1 MARKEAGNS
10 GSGNRGVGTADTG
23 RHRRGNSTS
32 SKSARGSAPP
42 TRKWLLI
49 GITAGVL
56 AVAAA
61 GKWLAGTPTAQAQAP
76 PTEVA
81 AAGAAA
87 APPQHDVMAV
97 VNGKDIRRPQ
107 LAEACVERFG
117 EDALNGLISKRLI
130 EQHCR
135 RRGVTVTA
143 ADLDAEIDRMA
154 KRFKLGREQWLEL
167 LQRERGVTIAEYKQD
182 ILWPMLALRSLAKK
196 ELTVEPAELRKAYEQ
211 RYGPAVEVRLL
222 VVSNSERAA
231 QLHRQLTARPDDF
244 ARLAMQH
251 SEDVNSASIGGL
263 IQPIRRH
270 SGQPDLEQVAF
281 SLEPGQ
287 VSAPIQ
293 VAQQFAILKCERR
306 LQSYQRSLS
315 DEGVQAELTEAIRDE
330 KLRGAANNLFAELEA
345 ASQITNVY
353 NDPQL
358 RGNMPG
364 VVALV
369 NGERVTMQQ
378 LGEVCLAKHGVPV
391 LEGEISRLLLE
402 QELVKNNLTVS
413 EEDLTIEM
421 AHAAKLAGVT
431 NDAGQPDLE
440 QWIKLSTEQ
449 QGVSYATY
457 VRDSVWPSAALKK
470 LTRGEVLV
478 TQEDLD
484 KGFEANYGP
493 RVRCRAIVLADL
505 RRAQKV
511 WAMARENE
519 SMEYFGDL

>member
-1 MARKEAGNS
+1 
-10 GSGNRGVGTADTG
+10 
-23 RHRRGNSTS
+23 
-32 SKSARGSAPP
+32 
-42 TRKWLLI
+42 
-49 GITAGVL
+49 
-56 AVAAA
+56 
-61 GKWLAGTPTAQAQAP
+61 
-76 PTEVA
+76 
-81 AAGAAA
+81 
-87 APPQHDVMAV
+87 
-97 VNGKDIRRPQ
+97 
-107 LAEACVERFG
+107 
-117 EDALNGLISKRLI
+117 
-130 EQHCR
+130 
-135 RRGVTVTA
+135 
-143 ADLDAEIDRMA
+143 
-154 KRFKLGREQWLEL
+154 
-167 LQRERGVTIAEYKQD
+167 
-182 ILWPMLALRSLAKK
+182 
-196 ELTVEPAELRKAYEQ
+196 
-211 RYGPAVEVRLL
+211 
-222 VVSNSERAA
+222 
-231 QLHRQLTARPDDF
+231 
-244 ARLAMQH
+244 
-251 SEDVNSASIGGL
+251 
-263 IQPIRRH
+263 
-270 SGQPDLEQVAF
+270 GQPDLEQVAF

-519 SMEYFGDL
+519 SMEYFGDLASEYSIEPTSKSLRGEVPPIRRHGGQPSVEEAAFALQPGQLSGILQAGDKFLILKCEAWTEPVEIRPDEVRDVLYQDLFEKKMRLAMSEAYDRVRSAARIDNFLAKTSEAPAAKQANATRRDPAVQQTSATR